1 MIRRGDITLID
12 GQAFR
17 CLRVDDEGYAHL
29 MNVVNDSGRPRKI
42 LVSKCPF
49 MKDGVLITP
58 EPKKKTKI
66 RISGNMNVGTLMKD
80 LTERQVSR
88 EAVAF
93 MKEWIETFMVNM
105 MTWADNNAEE
115 RGDSRIT
122 AAHIYWYEMDPRHDL
137 LGKGYWPSQNE
148 YVLSQ
153 SEGVYQ

>member
-93 MKEWIETFMVNM
+93 MKEWVETFLVQM
-105 MTWADNNAEE
+105 MAWADINAEE
-115 RGDSRIT
+115 KGHERIT
-122 AAHIYWYEMDPRHDL
+122 PAHIYWFELDSRYEHQGR
-137 LGKGYWPSQNE
+137 GYWPEQTK
-148 YVLSQ
+148 YVRESGYH
-153 SEGVYQ
+153 E

>member
-1 MIRRGDITLID
+1 MIKKGEMTIID

-17 CLRVDDEGYAHL
+17 CIKVDSDGYAHL
-29 MNVVNDSGRPRKI
+29 KNVIHEQGRPKKI
-42 LVSKCPF
+42 HKSKCPYIV
-49 MKDGVLITP
+49 DGKVV
-58 EPKKKTKI
+58 EPTKVKKKNL
-66 RISGNMNVGTLMKD
+66 RVSGTINIGTLMRD

-153 SEGVYQ
+153 SVGVYQ